1 MKRKIIKHGESSLT
15 ISLPRSFVKDNNL
28 KKGQEV
34 DVIESE
40 KGLFVSPEKNKE
52 HKSASIDVS
61 NQLEV
66 IRKILGA
73 TYKSGYDELNIK
85 FSSFDEIKEIK
96 HSLQSQFAGYEII
109 KQEKNNIIIR
119 KISEDDFEQFDNVLR
134 RFFIIINEMGSD
146 IKEALKKNDFHWIKS
161 ISLIK
166 YESDRLAD
174 YCRRAI
180 NLKFKSDYK
189 RLGPLYTIIEQIEKV
204 SDNYQ
209 ELCEYISNNKIKLSE
224 KTKDMINKQIEFQ
237 NMFYSLFFKFDISKM
252 NELKKAKDS
261 LQDEIKSAIK
271 KTAEKEAYALVITD
285 RVLNVIYSLNGPLMA
300 VYI

>member
-1 MKRKIIKHGESSLT
+1 MKRKLIKHGESSLT
-15 ISLPRSFVKDNNL
+15 ISLPRSFVRDNNL
-28 KKGQEV
+28 KKGQEIE
-34 DVIESE
+34 VIESE
-40 KGLFVSPEKNKE
+40 KGLFISPEKSKE
-52 HKSASIDVS
+52 HKSVSIDIS

-85 FSSFDEIKEIK
+85 FSSFEEIKEIK
-96 HSLQSQFAGYEII
+96 QVLQSQFAGYEII
-109 KQEKNNIIIR
+109 KQDKNNIIIK

-146 IKEALKKNDFHWIKS
+146 IKEALEKDDFQWLKS

-180 NLKFKSDYK
+180 NLKFKSNYK

-209 ELCEYISNNKIKLSE
+209 ELCNYVSENKIKLSE
-224 KTKDMINKQIEFQ
+224 RTKTMINKQVEFQ
-237 NMFYSLFFKFDISKM
+237 NLFYSLFFKFDISRM
-252 NELKKAKDS
+252 NELKKEKDK
-261 LQDEIKSAIK
+261 LQNEIKLVIK
-271 KTAEKEAYALVITD
+271 KTTEKEVYVLIIID
-285 RVLNVIYSLNGPLMA
+285 RILNIIYSLNGPLMA
-300 VYI
+300 VQI